1 MYIFL
6 GKKNNNPSNLKL
18 PPGPT
23 PLPIIGNLHQIG
35 ALPYRSF
42 HNLSQKYGPV
52 MFVKIGRVA
61 TVVISS
67 GDASRQAMKD
77 HDLDTCSRPS
87 SVGPSRL
94 SYNFLDVAFSPYSDY
109 WREMRKLFIFELL
122 SMKRVHMFWYAR
134 EEQINNLVE
143 ILDGASDR
151 RETANLTKLVF
162 GVIDGIMGTVAYG
175 RYYGQKEFK
184 DGFVKVICETM
195 NMLSGFHAEDFFP
208 TVGKFI
214 DTLTGALAKRERTF
228 QNLDAYFEKVLDQHL
243 DPKREKTEHEDIVD
257 VLIGLM
263 KDQTASFQITRDHL
277 KAILM
282 VVTIL
287 YCAQN
292 IFVGGIDT
300 SAVTTIWAM
309 SELIKNPRVMKKAQS
324 EIREIVGPNQKRVEG
339 RDLDK
344 FKYLEL
350 IMRETFRKQPPVPL
364 LIPHYC
370 VKHCKIGGYDILPG
384 TQVLVNTYSLG
395 RDPKCWV
402 DPETFYPE
410 RFEGSDVDYRGSHFE
425 LVPFGAGRRI
435 CPGLA
440 MGTTAVKYTLSNLLY
455 HYDFELPGGMKLEDF
470 PLEAVGGITV
480 HNKHDLIVIP
490 KKHDF

>member
-175 RYYGQKEFK
+175 RYY
-184 DGFVKVICETM
+184 V
-195 NMLSGFHAEDFFP
+195 
-208 TVGKFI
+208 
-214 DTLTGALAKRERTF
+214 
-228 QNLDAYFEKVLDQHL
+228 DAYFEKVLDQHL

-263 KDQTASFQITRDHL
+263 KDQTASFQI
-277 KAILM
+277 I
-282 VVTIL
+282 VTIL

>member
-1 MYIFL
+1 MAAVFLFPILLMYIFL

-282 VVTIL
+282 
-287 YCAQN
+287 N

-344 FKYLEL
+344 F
-350 IMRETFRKQPPVPL
+350 
-364 LIPHYC
+364 
-370 VKHCKIGGYDILPG
+370 KIGGYDILPG